1 VGANPSVAKRV
12 RWQFPRV
19 FATPGDRDPVVARL
33 PKSSLELG
41 DLLPRDGRVEPKS
54 PDNKKRPRASAEI
67 EPSFEVSL
75 ARLGEI
81 VEQLE
86 SGELPLERSLELFEE
101 GVRLSRASQAKLDQ
115 AERRVEELLSIDEA
129 GNPVVRELP
138 TE

>member
-1 VGANPSVAKRV
+1 M
-12 RWQFPRV
+12 
-19 FATPGDRDPVVARL
+19 
-33 PKSSLELG
+33 
-41 DLLPRDGRVEPKS
+41 EPKS
-54 PDNKKRPRASAEI
+54 PDNKTRPRASAEI